1 MYGEQSDEV
10 RLDQAEKRSL
20 KIGSGVRQGC
30 CLSPILFKLY
40 SDCLTKEALEEFGG
54 FRAGGHVIR
63 SVKCADGLE
72 LLAKEEIS
80 LQGVIRR
87 LIETGRRCGVE
98 VNLKTKLRKWESQD
112 NRPQCR
118 L

>member
-1 MYGEQSDEV
+1 MHGEQSVKV

-40 SDCLTKEALEEFGG
+40 SDCLSKEALEEFGG

-72 LLAKEEIS
+72 LLAEEEI
-80 LQGVIRR
+80 LLHGVIDR
-87 LIETGRRCGVE
+87 LIETGRRCGMEINVQK
-98 VNLKTKLRKWESQD
+98 N
-112 NRPQCR
+112 
-118 L
+118 